1 MYHVS
6 KSSNSATLQWSTVAT
21 IVFYGKHVSSHAA
34 HGVPQDMLLVV
45 ESEKRPHVE
54 DMWQNDLWGGEPD
67 CVWVLLYSGQSC
79 GGTIDE

>member
-1 MYHVS
+1 MR
-6 KSSNSATLQWSTVAT
+6 
-21 IVFYGKHVSSHAA
+21 